1 MQYRTFLRAALGL
14 QLWRQLREAHDAPS
28 PSAPESTLLALLAAR
43 EHAKATDG
51 AAVQTGRQP
60 GNTST
65 A

>member
-1 MQYRTFLRAALGL
+1 MQSRTFLRAV
-14 QLWRQLREAHDAPS
+14 WRQLREAHDAPS

-51 AAVQTGRQP
+51 AAVQDGRQP